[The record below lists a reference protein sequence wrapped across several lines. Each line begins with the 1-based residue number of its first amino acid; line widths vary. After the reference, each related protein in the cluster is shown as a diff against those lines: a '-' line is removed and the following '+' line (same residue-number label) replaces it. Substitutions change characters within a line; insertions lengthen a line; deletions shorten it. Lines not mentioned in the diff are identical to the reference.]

1 MTMTMPQITSLTTNW
16 WALALRGVLA
26 ILVGAFAF
34 MMPGVTLGALVFLF
48 GIFAFVDGI
57 FAIMAALRGIR
68 EHDRWGWMLTAG
80 ILGIFAGMI
89 ALAVPGLGVLA
100 LVWLVAAWAFM
111 RGVLEIAAAIKLR
124 KIIEGEWML
133 MIGGVLSLGFGI
145 LIASRPGLGALLLG
159 TWIGVYAIFSGIV
172 MLVLAFRVRK
182 WSHEHA

>member
-16 WALALRGVLA
+16 WALALRGALA
-26 ILVGAFAF
+26 ILVGLFAF
-34 MMPGVTLGALVFLF
+34 MMPGATIGALVFLF
-48 GIFAFVDGI
+48 GVFAMVDGV
-57 FAIMAALRGIR
+57 FAIMAALRGVR
-68 EHDRWGWMLTAG
+68 EHDRWGWMLLAG
-80 ILGIFAGMI
+80 IMGIFAGAI

-133 MIGGVLSLGFGI
+133 MVAGALSIILAV
-145 LIASRPGLGALLLG
+145 LIASRPGLGALVLA
-159 TWIGVYAIFSGIV
+159 TWIGVYAFFSGIV
-172 MLVLAFRVRK
+172 LLVLAFRIRK